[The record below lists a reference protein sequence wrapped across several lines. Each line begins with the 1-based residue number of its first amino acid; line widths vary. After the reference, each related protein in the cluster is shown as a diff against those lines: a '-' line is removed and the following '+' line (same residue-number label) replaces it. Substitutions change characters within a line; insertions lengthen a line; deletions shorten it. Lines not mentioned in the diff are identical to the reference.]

1 MSNSSI
7 LSNFTIVWH
16 LRKFFPHS
24 GAFCLSFRPNKYIK
38 NVSFLMKHLHC
49 WLFFKYVET
58 LWTPF
63 LGTLLSPNQ
72 SMESMKLLCTRYK
85 HKSPSTQKCVCLK
98 LHSDVWASLCIMMIH
113 CRHSEHSSAAGWKF
127 LCVHFKSLFKTWTSR
142 ILWKCHVES
151 CHLQCTHTH
160 TERLWSIF
168 DLKHGQGVKISTD
181 T

>member
-38 NVSFLMKHLHC
+38 NVSFLMKRLHC

-98 LHSDVWASLCIMMIH
+98 LHSDVWAWLCRMMIH
-113 CRHSEHSSAAGWKF
+113 CRHSEGCFHIHLLQVESFSVSTSNHCLRLEQAGSCGSVTWKVVTSSA
-127 LCVHFKSLFKTWTSR
+127 
-142 ILWKCHVES
+142 
-151 CHLQCTHTH
+151 HTH
-160 TERLWSIF
+160 TQKGF
-168 DLKHGQGVKISTD
+168 DPSLI
-181 T
+181 